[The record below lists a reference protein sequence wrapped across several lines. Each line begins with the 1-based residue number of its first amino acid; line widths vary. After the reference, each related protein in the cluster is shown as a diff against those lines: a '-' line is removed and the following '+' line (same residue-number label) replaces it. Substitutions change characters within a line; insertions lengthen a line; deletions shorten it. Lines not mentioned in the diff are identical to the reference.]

1 MVSGESKLAFA
12 ASMAP
17 AILAF
22 HLAPVFVIENGGT
35 LQVGLA
41 IIAAG
46 VLNGAAAIAVWGASR
61 RLLSATARAREAA
74 CLALID
80 PETGLPNRYD
90 LQRKMATLREA
101 KGGGTVAVA
110 AIGLD
115 RFESLCSA
123 IGHAPTVDLVRDLAN
138 RLAAVH
144 PGMEIARLSTNVLGT
159 VWVAH
164 DAENARQA
172 MLGLHKAIGGAR
184 HGGRDS
190 VTIGVS
196 DATDVHHAPDISIVD
211 RAIIAIEQGAETANR
226 LPVSMPISVATR
238 PATCR

>member
-1 MVSGESKLAFA
+1 
-12 ASMAP
+12 
-17 AILAF
+17 
-22 HLAPVFVIENGGT
+22 
-35 LQVGLA
+35 
-41 IIAAG
+41 

-159 VWVAH
+159 VWW
-164 DAENARQA
+164 RTTQK
-172 MLGLHKAIGGAR
+172 MLDKQCWDFIRRLAVPVMAGGTLI
-184 HGGRDS
+184 DVS

-226 LPVSMPISVATR
+226 LPVSTPISVATR